1 MLQSFSKLKQS
12 FSDGDS
18 KSVKRFMLFVKFEK
32 KKKKREREKDYTQQW
47 KQPRAYHPTEWW
59 FIDDACQHLF

>member
-32 KKKKREREKDYTQQW
+32 KKKREREKKITHNNENNPEHIILLNDG
-47 KQPRAYHPTEWW
+47 
-59 FIDDACQHLF
+59 L